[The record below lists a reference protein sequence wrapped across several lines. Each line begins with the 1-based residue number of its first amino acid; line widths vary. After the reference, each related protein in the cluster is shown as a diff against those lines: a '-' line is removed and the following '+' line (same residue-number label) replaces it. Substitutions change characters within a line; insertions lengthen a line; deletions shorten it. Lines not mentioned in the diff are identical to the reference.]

1 MNKKIFDNMIR
12 KPPQS
17 AKGKYIFLNDN
28 EAICQQIVTVGFKCV
43 CLKSQDSEH
52 YFDAG
57 SFCSRVKELLF
68 AGTNLADYV
77 FVPACLRKRTND
89 QLEATMKASQ
99 LDYVTG
105 AWSLFR
111 DKEYL
116 GKYEYQDKLE
126 ELLYG
131 YISRHEGPE
140 ELPVDKEQ
148 FVKRGP
154 DGSERGVMEKA
165 LVDYIIE
172 SVRFFVVDGIV
183 YIYHDGVYRED
194 QRGVELKSIIQSLLY
209 DKHINYRTVSGIY
222 RLLVEQLAVQKRFE
236 ELNAYPAHWINFQN
250 GFFDV
255 KTFVLHK
262 HHPKYLALNQIPHE
276 LNLEVKDNIDAAG
289 PETIRFLRNAL
300 PDPGDQFLLYQ
311 YAGYCMT
318 RDTCIQK
325 FLILKGAG
333 GTGKSRIIS
342 MIQNM
347 VGMDNTTGMSMEALT
362 QRFYPAQLRGKL
374 LNACADIKGGALTS
388 VDTIKAA
395 TGEDLLVYER
405 KGQDPGT
412 FRSYAKL
419 LFSANEVPINLDEK
433 SDALYRRMMILVM
446 DQKPEKADRELDE
459 KLQREVD
466 YLIWK
471 GIAGLRIL
479 YQEGEFRETERS
491 RQEVEKLH
499 RAADTVKAFMDEC
512 TEQQQGSRIKRK
524 LLYDTYAEY
533 CKGYGRRSLGQNSF
547 YRRLE
552 EMGCQQKRTTKEG
565 VVVLNI
571 SLKEDGFLE
580 LEPDDKIP
588 FANGNG
594 I

>member
-1 MNKKIFDNMIR
+1 MNKKIFQNIIR

-17 AKGKYIFLNDN
+17 AKDKYLFLNDN
-28 EAICQQIVTVGFKCV
+28 RSICDQIITVGFRCV
-43 CLKSQDSEH
+43 YLASQGTDSF
-52 YFDAG
+52 FDAD
-57 SFCSRVKELLF
+57 SFCEEVKNRIF
-68 AGTNLADYV
+68 AGTCLSEYV
-77 FVPACLRKRTND
+77 FVPSCFRKRTND
-89 QLEATMKASQ
+89 QLEAVMKANQ

-111 DKEYL
+111 DQEYL

-126 ELLYG
+126 EILYR
-131 YISRHEGPE
+131 YVSRHEGPD
-140 ELPVDKEQ
+140 ELPVEKEQ
-148 FVKRGP
+148 FIKRGP

-172 SVRFFVVDGIV
+172 TVRFFVVDGAV
-183 YIYHDGVYRED
+183 YLYHDGVYRED
-194 QRGVELKSIIQSLLY
+194 PSGIEIKAIIQSLLY
-209 DKHINYRTVSGIY
+209 DKYINYRTVGSIY
-222 RLLVEQLAVQKRFE
+222 RLLVEQLSVQKRFE
-236 ELNAYPAHWINFQN
+236 ELNAYPAHWINFRN

-255 KTFVLHK
+255 KEFKLYK
-262 HHPKYLALNQIPHE
+262 HHPKYLAINQIPHE
-276 LNLEVKDNIDAAG
+276 LNLAVKDDVDAAG
-289 PETIRFLRNAL
+289 PETIRFLNHAL
-300 PDPGDQFLLYQ
+300 PNLGDRFLLYQ

-318 RDTCIQK
+318 RDTSIQK

-342 MIQNM
+342 MIENIIGEEN
-347 VGMDNTTGMSMEALT
+347 VTSMSMEALT

-405 KGQDPGT
+405 KGRDPST

-419 LFSANEVPINLDEK
+419 LFSANEIPINLDEK
-433 SDALYRRMMILVM
+433 SDALYRRMLILVM
-446 DQKPEKADRELDE
+446 DRKPEKKDRELDE
-459 KLQREVD
+459 KLKQEVD

-479 YQEGEFRETERS
+479 YQDGEFREPERS

-499 RAADTVKAFMDEC
+499 RAADTVKAFIDEC
-512 TEQQQGSRIKRK
+512 TERQQGSRIKRN
-524 LLYDTYAEY
+524 LLYEKYCEY

-547 YRRLE
+547 YRRVE
-552 EMGCQQKRTTKEG
+552 EMGYQQKRTNTER
-565 VVVLNI
+565 V
-571 SLKEDGFLE
+571 FLE
-580 LEPDDKIP
+580 ITLLDEGFFDAEEKTPFDKL
-588 FANGNG
+588 
-594 I
+594 

>member
-1 MNKKIFDNMIR
+1 MNKKIFDNMIQ

-17 AKGKYIFLNDN
+17 SKAKYVFLSDN
-28 EAICQQIVTVGFKCV
+28 KAICEAIVTVGFRCV
-43 CLKSQDSEH
+43 YIDSRESEAF
-52 YFDAG
+52 FDAE
-57 SFCSRVKELLF
+57 SFCARIKELIF
-68 AGTNLADYV
+68 SGTNLTEYI
-77 FVPACLRKRTND
+77 FVPSCFRKRTND
-89 QLEATMKASQ
+89 QLGAGMKVNQ
-99 LDYVTG
+99 MDYITG

-111 DKEYL
+111 AKEYL
-116 GKYEYQDKLE
+116 GKYEYQDELE
-126 ELLYG
+126 KILYG
-131 YISRHEGPE
+131 YVSRHDGPD

-148 FVKRGP
+148 FIKRAP

-172 SVRFFVVDGIV
+172 TVCFFVVDGAV

-194 QRGVELKSIIQSLLY
+194 LNGIEMKSIIQSLLY
-209 DKHINYRTVSGIY
+209 DKYINFRTISGIY
-222 RLLVEQLAVQKRFE
+222 RLLVDQWAVQKRYE
-236 ELNAYPAHWINFQN
+236 ELNAYPAHWINFRN

-255 KTFVLHK
+255 KEFKLYK
-262 HHPKYLALNQIPHE
+262 HHPKYLAINQIPHE
-276 LNLEVKDNIDAAG
+276 LNVGVKDDMDAAG
-289 PETIRFLRNAL
+289 PETIRFLENAL
-300 PDPGDQFLLYQ
+300 PDPGDRMLLYQ
-311 YAGYCMT
+311 FAGYCMT

-347 VGMDNTTGMSMEALT
+347 VGTDNVSGMSMEALT

-388 VDTIKAA
+388 VDIIKAA

-405 KGQDPGT
+405 KGRDPTT

-419 LFSANEVPINLDEK
+419 LFSANEIPINLDEK
-433 SDALYRRMMILVM
+433 SDALYRRMLILVM
-446 DQKPEKADRELDE
+446 DRKPEKEDRDLDE
-459 KLQREVD
+459 KLQQEVD

-479 YQEGEFRETERS
+479 YQDGNFRETERS

-512 TEQQQGSRIKRK
+512 TERQQGSRIRRK
-524 LLYDTYAEY
+524 LLYETYCEY
-533 CKGYGRRSLGQNSF
+533 CKGYGRRTLGQSSF
-547 YRRLE
+547 YRRVE
-552 EMGCQQKRTTKEG
+552 EMGYQQKRSNADR
-565 VVVLNI
+565 LFLDI
-571 SLKEDGFLE
+571 SLLDEGFLDIDVDE
-580 LEPDDKIP
+580 KLP
-588 FANGNG
+588 FNKK
-594 I
+594 